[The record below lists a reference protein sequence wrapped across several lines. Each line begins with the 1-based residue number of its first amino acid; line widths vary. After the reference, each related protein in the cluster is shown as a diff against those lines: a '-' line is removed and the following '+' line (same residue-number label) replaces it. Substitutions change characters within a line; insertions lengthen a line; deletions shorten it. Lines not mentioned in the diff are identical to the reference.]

1 MVLMNKRGAIELS
14 FGMIFSIIIMIAIIG
29 VAVYAITTFLNIGKV
44 SQISLFHQR
53 FQETVDEVWSSSI
66 TNKVVAFSIP
76 ASVKLVCFG
85 NLAGTSYNPQY
96 EDEFKELKRYS
107 SGFEQQNTN
116 RFLYPPGKSG
126 ELAYKKVDK
135 VDLTGLIN
143 GFDCFEVNDAK
154 VKIRLQKDEFDSS
167 VKVQHE

>member
-1 MVLMNKRGAIELS
+1 MNKRGAIELS

-53 FQETVDEVWSSSI
+53 FQDTVNEIWSSSI
-66 TNKVVAFSIP
+66 TNKVVTFSLP
-76 ASVKLVCFG
+76 GTVEFVCFG
-85 NLAGTSYNPQY
+85 NLAGNSYNPKY
-96 EDEFKELKRYS
+96 EEEFNELKRYS

-116 RFLYPPGKSG
+116 RFLYPPGKAG

-135 VDLTGLIN
+135 IELSGLTN
-143 GFDCFEVNDAK
+143 GFDCFEVRDGS
-154 VKIRLQKDEFDSS
+154 VRIRLQKNEFDSF
-167 VKVQHE
+167 VKVEHE